1 MASVCPKSISE
12 IHRHKEAVDDRL
24 VPAGVVAVEDPVVAV
39 LARQRVPGRNAIAV
53 AVDHVI
59 VVRYPMDLVGTKM
72 VGVGRPAAGGLHPG
86 RHGLPIGP
94 DLMGFGA
101 AADEAEAENEWK
113 DVDPRFHLAFSAQ
126 RIRGGCSPTIPS
138 GRNCV
143 GDRTADHLFTSETVQ
158 TPQSSGGKGLSRN
171 MNGRFGAGTP
181 CPARECGPCSGG
193 RGKGDRATLFSCPAQ

>member
-126 RIRGGCSPTIPS
+126 RIRGGLLAYHPLWTKLRRRPD
-138 GRNCV
+138 GRPFVHKRNRPDAAEFRRE
-143 GDRTADHLFTSETVQ
+143 GPQPQYERTFW
-158 TPQSSGGKGLSRN
+158 
-171 MNGRFGAGTP
+171 GRDA
-181 CPARECGPCSGG
+181 
-193 RGKGDRATLFSCPAQ
+193 LSCPRMRSL